1 LYYVVL
7 PFSFFSFILL
17 VLLLCC
23 SIGTDPG

>member
-1 LYYVVL
+1 VVL